1 MKFFEKLKGKYDLA
15 RWALKRAREAEAQ
28 VDELLQLCEEKDE
41 RIKQLERLVFE
52 NRDMAR
58 FWETQN
64 EIKMALLKTAK
75 EKEDQLNEAY
85 ARLKVDADVMRI
97 EITQYREIIRNTT
110 EDAMKRGVWA
120 HDDLAR
126 KEQSNAGND
135 RGE

>member
-41 RIKQLERLVFE
+41 VIKRKDRDLEL
-52 NRDMAR
+52 RDRSIA
-58 FWETQN
+58 QS
-64 EIKMALLKTAK
+64 
-75 EKEDQLNEAY
+75 DQLIAQIASDVRRTCREELRALEEAY

-110 EDAMKRGVWA
+110 EDAMKRGV
-120 HDDLAR
+120 
-126 KEQSNAGND
+126 
-135 RGE
+135 